1 MIEIEA
7 KATLRACFLGMARLR
22 RERGLGK
29 GLAHREV
36 ARMMKQVSIVSLQMS
51 RLLVKAKSCDRHWSP
66 S

>member
-22 RERGLGK
+22 RESGLGK
-29 GLAHREV
+29 GLAHRV
-36 ARMMKQVSIVSLQMS
+36 ARMMKQVSIVLLQMS